1 MLGKLHQLCR
11 SFKST
16 KKLLELLIE
25 YQFFTLP
32 DLTTYEAFS
41 NLVTAMTAAWVSIP
55 LACRLL

>member
-1 MLGKLHQLCR
+1 

-41 NLVTAMTAAWVSIP
+41 NLV
-55 LACRLL
+55 